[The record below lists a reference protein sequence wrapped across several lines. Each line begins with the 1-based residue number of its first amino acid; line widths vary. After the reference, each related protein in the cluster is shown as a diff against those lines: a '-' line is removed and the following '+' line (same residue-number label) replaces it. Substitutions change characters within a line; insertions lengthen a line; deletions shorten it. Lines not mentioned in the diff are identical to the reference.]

1 MGETSHEVKKGGIA
15 KMKFKPMWLLNY
27 VLADPGNL
35 EKLDRREKVLAFDQL
50 MRVMNPITKAALKV
64 LKNATAQDFA
74 LVEDRAALANLI
86 ERSRP
91 KSDSKSARK
100 N

>member
-1 MGETSHEVKKGGIA
+1 
-15 KMKFKPMWLLNY
+15 MKFKPMWLLNY